1 MSNLAFSYF
10 FQGRW
15 EIAVPMVI
23 EAVTISIGT
32 LGKEHPDTEDR
43 IFALADF
50 FTKTSSLE
58 IRKLLV

>member
-1 MSNLAFSYF
+1 M
-10 FQGRW
+10 
-15 EIAVPMVI
+15 PMVI